1 MGYYAN
7 KGLVIV
13 QIETSGG
20 RIESSNSRGDTG
32 RPQAVSSVQKGAE
45 SESSLCKQVL
55 EGMPPCFITTCR
67 TALAVMVH
75 N

>member
-45 SESSLCKQVL
+45 SESPLCKQVL
-55 EGMPPCFITTCR
+55 E
-67 TALAVMVH
+67 
-75 N
+75 

>member
-1 MGYYAN
+1 MGCCAN

-13 QIETSGG
+13 QIETSGE

-32 RPQAVSSVQKGAE
+32 RPHAIGSVPKGAE
-45 SESSLCKQVL
+45 SWSL
-55 EGMPPCFITTCR
+55 PSRFW
-67 TALAVMVH
+67 